1 MKLKRIISL
10 MLIAIIATSL
20 IGCEKFYSKNK
31 EEISAKEVDK
41 EVVEGNNKF
50 AFNLL

>member
-20 IGCEKFYSKNK
+20 IGCEKFSGKNR
-31 EEISAKEVDK
+31 EEIPDK
-41 EVVEGNNKF
+41 EG
-50 AFNLL
+50 A